1 MKKYLSLIIVLMS
14 LKARANTCKRLMDCV
29 SEATAL
35 TGLKY
40 IYPEKMF
47 NDKHELNVEMILNKS
62 DAGKVLSEALA
73 VFDFVIIPTNVSK
86 VFKII
91 PANEL
96 LDHPNLPTF
105 QASKSKTPAIPK
117 TQDPIHLI
125 YQTQK
130 GINSE
135 ALSKS
140 LHPLV
145 SRFGRIINLKSG
157 AIIIIDRA
165 SSILKILPILQAGDS
180 RP

>member
-1 MKKYLSLIIVLMS
+1 MS

-105 QASKSKTPAIPK
+105 QASKSKTPVIPK
-117 TQDPIHLI
+117 LKILFISFIRPI
-125 YQTQK
+125 
-130 GINSE
+130 
-135 ALSKS
+135 
-140 LHPLV
+140 
-145 SRFGRIINLKSG
+145 
-157 AIIIIDRA
+157 RA
-165 SSILKILPILQAGDS
+165 SHILKILPILQAEDS